1 MQMNITYLD
10 INLNTKTRDITRKVI
25 SIYTNIH
32 KNV

>member
-1 MQMNITYLD
+1 MNIMYLD
-10 INLNTKTRDITRKVI
+10 INLNIKTHDITRKVI